1 MKQPQAAPHYDL
13 VIIGAG
19 SAGVSAAVQTAK
31 LQRSVCILD
40 KNSIGGAWIHTG
52 TLPSKTLREVL
63 AMTNSVRVHADKRFS
78 AGIIKDMLEGRI
90 FERAKS
96 VSESFEQHVH
106 RYLAKN
112 NVPLLAGTAT
122 IIDRHTVRLTDDDGN
137 SSSVR
142 AGSVL
147 ITTGSRPRRPDSIPF
162 DGKLVLDADEVLQL
176 EHAPSRLVIYGAGV
190 IGCEYACIFAALGV
204 ETVLADT
211 RPNIMP
217 SIDGEIAA
225 ELQAAMQ
232 TLGVELRLNEQLLR
246 VKVDSAQEVIVELE
260 GSRVRTNMFLYTSG
274 REPNTG
280 ALWDAGLAMD
290 VDSKGM
296 IQVDKNFQTSV
307 EGIFAAGDVIGM
319 PALAATSSHQG
330 RVAAANALGIST
342 FDFPSTYPIG
352 VYTIPELSSI
362 GATEEEL
369 LAAGVEYVVGRAHYG
384 EIARGFIRGERHG
397 RLKLL
402 VGRKTHRVLGVH
414 IVGEGA
420 CELIHIGM
428 VFMHSLAPVQEL
440 AQVVYN
446 YPTLAEGYKIAAFNA
461 LNKLFP
467 DGHIGNPNVDL

>member
-1 MKQPQAAPHYDL
+1 MAGSKHYDL

-19 SAGVSAAVQTAK
+19 SAGVSAAIQTAK
-31 LQRSVCILD
+31 LRHSVCIID
-40 KNSIGGAWIHTG
+40 RGSIGGAWIHTG

-63 AMTNSVRVHADKRFS
+63 AMTNSVRVHADKKFS
-78 AGIIKDMLEGRI
+78 AGIVKEMLEGRI

-96 VSESFEQHVH
+96 VSASFEQHVQ
-106 RYLAKN
+106 RYLTKN
-112 NVPLLAGTAT
+112 GVNLLSGKAMIMDSNTVLLTTTTGKTAT
-122 IIDRHTVRLTDDDGN
+122 
-137 SSSVR
+137 VR
-142 AGSVL
+142 AGSIL

-162 DGKLVLDADEVLQL
+162 DGERILDADEVLQL
-176 EHAPSRLVIYGAGV
+176 EHAPRRIVIYGAGV

-204 ETVLADT
+204 QTVLADT
-211 RPNIMP
+211 RAHIMP
-217 SIDGEIAA
+217 SIDQEIAA

-232 TLGVELRLNEQLLR
+232 TLGVELRLDEQLQGIEAG
-246 VKVDSAQEVIVELE
+246 STQEITVEL
-260 GSRVRTNMFLYTSG
+260 GDGRLKTDMFLYTSG
-274 REPNTG
+274 REPNIFDLWADKVAISVDGKG
-280 ALWDAGLAMD
+280 A
-290 VDSKGM
+290 
-296 IQVDKNFQTSV
+296 IQVDKRFQTSV
-307 EGIFAAGDVIGM
+307 AGIFAAGDVIGM

-330 RVAAANALGIST
+330 RIAAANALGINT

-369 LAAGVEYVVGRAHYG
+369 VAAGIEYVVGRAHYG

-467 DGHIGNPNVDL
+467 DGHIGNPSVDL

>member
-1 MKQPQAAPHYDL
+1 MTEAKNYDL
-13 VIIGAG
+13 AIIGAG
-19 SAGVSAAVQTAK
+19 SAGVSAGIQTAK
-31 LQRSVCILD
+31 LQRSVCIID
-40 KNSIGGAWIHTG
+40 MGNIGGAWIHTG

-63 AMTNSVRVHADKRFS
+63 AMTNSVRVHAGKKFS
-78 AGIIKDMLEGRI
+78 AGIVKDMLEGRI

-96 VSESFEQHVH
+96 VSASFEHHVH

-112 NVPLLAGTAT
+112 NVDLLCGKAK
-122 IIDRHTVRLTDDDGN
+122 IVDRNTVELTVADGKT
-137 SSSVR
+137 SIVQ
-142 AGSVL
+142 AGSIL

-162 DGKLVLDADEVLQL
+162 DGERILDADEVLQL
-176 EHAPSRLVIYGAGV
+176 EYAPRRIVIYGAGV

-211 RPNIMP
+211 RSHIMP
-217 SIDGEIAA
+217 SIDKEIAT

-232 TLGVELRLNEQLLR
+232 TLGVELHLNEQLQSI
-246 VKVDSAQEVIVELE
+246 DAGYASEIAVELE
-260 GSRVRTNMFLYTSG
+260 GGRLTTDMFLYTSG
-274 REPNTG
+274 REPNTFG
-280 ALWDAGLAMD
+280 LWDDAVAIN
-290 VDSKGM
+290 VDGKGM
-296 IQVDKNFQTSV
+296 IQVDKRFQTSV

-330 RVAAANALGIST
+330 RIAAANALGIST

-369 LAAGVEYVVGRAHYG
+369 IVAGIEYVVGRAYYS
-384 EIARGFIRGERHG
+384 EIARGFIRGDRHG

-467 DGHIGNPNVDL
+467 DGHIGNPSVDL